1 MKQEDKIRRKVEVE
15 CFVISDII
23 KNIWRIMAEDKGYV
37 ISQKRGYGRKWRS
50 GERKYLSKKEYPIEN
65 IKGKDI

>member
-1 MKQEDKIRRKVEVE
+1 MEIQEMKQEDKIRRRVEVE

-37 ISQKRGYGRKWRS
+37 ICQKRGFGRS
-50 GERKYLSKKEYPIEN
+50 FRKRIM
-65 IKGKDI
+65 

>member
-1 MKQEDKIRRKVEVE
+1 MKKEDKIRRKVEVE

-23 KNIWRIMAEDKGYV
+23 KNIWRIRGYV
-37 ISQKRGYGRKWRS
+37 ICQKRGYGRKWRS
-50 GERKYLSKKEYPIEN
+50 GERKYLNKKEYPIEN